1 MLSSYKTHIKLLT
14 DSYFN
19 VIIVLV
25 IVYDTSRS
33 IVNLQEK
40 VDSLTLSKESFDKI
54 VSIIKKRYP
63 IEACGLL
70 LGKIIKDNAYVLK
83 VDELKNILGSTDSFW
98 IDLGEWMNK
107 ILKYKRQGYEYIG
120 IFHSHYRGNVIPSMN
135 DLERMIECP
144 EEIWMIIKYTPEKG

>member
-1 MLSSYKTHIKLLT
+1 M
-14 DSYFN
+14 
-19 VIIVLV
+19 
-25 IVYDTSRS
+25 YDTSRS

-40 VDSLTLSKESFDKI
+40 VNNLIFSKEILNEI
-54 VSIIKKRYP
+54 VSIIRRRYP

-70 LGKIIKDNAYVLK
+70 LGKIIGDNAYILK
-83 VDELKNILGSTDSFW
+83 VDELKNVLGSTDSFW
-98 IDLGEWMNK
+98 IDLREWMNK

-144 EEIWMIIKYTPEKG
+144 EEIWMIIKYTSEKVEYAAWRLDDKNFGLYKINTFIK